1 MQVEYLPQFLVS
13 LGFSHY
19 TDLLTKRGHDS
30 DDEIPVQAKRKIIS
44 KMCKG
49 TFLIIR
55 APQDLSWHNSFRC
68 NLLDSV
74 SAS

>member
-30 DDEIPVQAKRKIIS
+30 DD
-44 KMCKG
+44 
-49 TFLIIR
+49 
-55 APQDLSWHNSFRC
+55 DLSKQNGKSFQKC
-68 NLLDSV
+68 VKELF
-74 SAS
+74 